1 MWRGGARA
9 QARRAAAIFA
19 QHAAPMAKMIG
30 RRGVLAGLGGV
41 AAAGVIGAGY
51 GFGIEPFLR
60 LAVQRHRV
68 APAGWPAGLALRV
81 VLLADLH
88 AGAPLMDE
96 ARIERIVAAANAL
109 DPDLTLLLGDYGP
122 SIRLVSRVLAHA
134 DVARRLS
141 ALRARHGVF
150 AINGN
155 HDWWEDR
162 EAMRIGRGAVP
173 SIARAL
179 EGAGIP
185 VLRNAVRRA
194 GPVLVGGLDSSW
206 AFGLRRGAEDVPRL
220 MEQVAGDAPLLL
232 MAHEPDMFDA
242 LPARVAATFSGH
254 THGGQVRLMG
264 WSPVVPSRHGNRYA
278 WGHVREGGRDLVV
291 SGGLGVSTLPVRFG
305 VPPEITLV
313 ELSA

>member
-1 MWRGGARA
+1 
-9 QARRAAAIFA
+9 
-19 QHAAPMAKMIG
+19 MAMTIG
-30 RRGVLAGLGGV
+30 RRGLLAGLGGV
-41 AAAGVIGAGY
+41 AAAGLLGAGY
-51 GFGIEPFLR
+51 GFGVEPFLR
-60 LAVQRHRV
+60 LAVARHRV
-68 APAGWPAGLALRV
+68 APSGWPAGLSLRV

-109 DPDLTLLLGDYGP
+109 SPDLTLLLGDYGP
-122 SIRLVSRVLAHA
+122 SIRLVSRVLPHA
-134 DVARRLS
+134 DVARRLA
-141 ALRARHGVF
+141 ALRAQHGVF

-162 EAMRIGRGAVP
+162 EAMRVGHGAVP

-185 VLRNAVRRA
+185 VLRNAVLRA

-206 AFGLRRGAEDVPRL
+206 AFGLRRGAEDLPRL
-220 MEQVAGDAPLLL
+220 MEHVTGDAPLLL

-242 LPARVAATFSGH
+242 VPARVAATFSGH
-254 THGGQVRLMG
+254 THGGQVRLLG

-305 VPPEITLV
+305 VPPEVTLV
-313 ELSA
+313 EMSA